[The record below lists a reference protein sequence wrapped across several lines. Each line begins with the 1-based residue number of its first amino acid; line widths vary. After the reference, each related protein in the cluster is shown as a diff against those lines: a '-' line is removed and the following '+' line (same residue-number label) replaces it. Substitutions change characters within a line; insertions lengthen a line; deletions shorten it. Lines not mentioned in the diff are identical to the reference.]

1 VLFFWGV
8 VGIFQDLFLP
18 GLIFVYLL
26 RYPKRHFEKF
36 IAIIASSLVI
46 NYLLVFL
53 LTACHIYIRPVVFIL
68 LIAEIGSIA
77 WLYRFNLKQPIET
90 FFSRLITQLGLLYAK
105 GLRVFRKRDSE
116 SALAVCV
123 RLLYVLFCLIL
134 AYIALNWIWKL
145 FIWNLGSSF
154 NSYDTVAEWNRWALD
169 WAANQLPTGTWRYP
183 QLLSSNW
190 SLIYVLMGNT
200 TIQFFAKSFMPLFTL
215 FILLMMVDLAYQ
227 KRAPGYLLGTAIS
240 YLTLKKFLGG
250 FLIEGLA
257 DMPAAFL
264 AFAAV
269 YLLILHQKERNE
281 ADSSRGTVLMA
292 IIAAGAGVTKQVGV
306 EFLGLYGLVF
316 LLFYLLPQIRR
327 DKRQGWKSLWISV
340 GLVLLIVVPWYAY
353 RQVLI
358 GQGLENSEMGMIMD
372 ATTYTYR
379 SADVALRFDAIRQN
393 MGKYFYLFVLIIPFS
408 FLMDPLTRGINFLI
422 ALPLFLSWGF
432 LASYDFRN
440 LSIALPILS
449 MNSGLY
455 IHLVMEK
462 FFGIFKKIPFQR
474 IRNWA
479 AIALGVLLVFLMGYF
494 FYPDELLYQRHSEAV
509 MQTFSTT
516 INQKLMDALKDESG
530 DFVIL
535 TNYPLDYLPGMQNKK
550 VATIFNDYDSYR
562 YELSH
567 KGVDYV
573 LVPNYAD
580 QQILDDVHDR
590 IQSGEFELVFQ
601 DDSWIPYEFVKV
613 LPSK

>member
-1 VLFFWGV
+1 MFFFGLIGIIQVLF
-8 VGIFQDLFLP
+8 IP

-26 RYPKRHFEKF
+26 RYPKRLSEKF

-53 LTACHIYIRPVVFIL
+53 LTTCRIYIRPVIFAL
-68 LIAEIGSIA
+68 LVVEIGSIT
-77 WLYRFNLKQPIET
+77 WLYKTNLRQPIEA
-90 FFSRLITQLGLLYAK
+90 FFSKLTTQLGILYAK
-105 GLRVFRKRDSE
+105 GLRVFRKGDEE
-116 SALAVCV
+116 SALGVCV
-123 RLLYVLFCLIL
+123 RLLYGLVCLVL

-169 WAANQLPTGTWRYP
+169 WAANQMPTGTWRYP

-190 SLIYVLMGNT
+190 SMIYVLMGNT
-200 TIQFFAKSFMPLFTL
+200 TIQFFAKAFMPLFTL

-227 KRAPGYLLGTAIS
+227 KKNPGYLLGTAIT

-269 YLLILHQKERNE
+269 YFLLLHQQDRNE
-281 ADSSRGTVLMA
+281 ADYSRGAVLMA

-316 LLFYLLPQIRR
+316 LLFYLLPQIKR

-358 GQGLENSEMGMIMD
+358 GLGLENSEMGMIMD

-379 SADVALRFDAIRQN
+379 LADVALRFDAIRQN

-449 MNSGLY
+449 MSSGLY
-455 IHLVMEK
+455 IQLVMDK
-462 FFGIFKKIPFQR
+462 LFGIFKKIPFQC
-474 IRNWA
+474 ICKGG
-479 AIALGVLLVFLMGYF
+479 AIGLVVLIVFLLGYF
-494 FYPDELLYQRHSEAV
+494 FYPNEFLFERHAEAV
-509 MQTFSTT
+509 MQTFSTS
-516 INQKLMDALKDESG
+516 INQKLVDSLKDESS
-530 DFVIL
+530 DFTIL
-535 TNYPLDYLPGMQNKK
+535 TNYPLDYLPGMQSKK
-550 VATIFNDYDSYR
+550 KSTLFNDYDSYR
-562 YELSH
+562 YDLSH
-567 KGVDYV
+567 NGVDYV

-580 QQILDDVHDR
+580 QQILDDVHER
-590 IQSGEFELVFQ
+590 LQSGEFQLVFQ
-601 DDSWIPYEFVKV
+601 DDSWIPYQFVKV
-613 LPSK
+613 LSVK